1 MWATLKSL
9 SGACRLETTGG
20 IAAHDIAQHSY
31 APWPALWRFGLRCWR
46 LAAAGRLLGRSTC
59 RSWLSIPD
67 FRGVGFPQRHAHS
80 DTDPQRRLQ
89 TRRRVG
95 TRPKCPGSSAAGGG
109 EDRDEGRGRSF
120 CQVLVQL
127 LSYAYETGDVA
138 LFESIEPPSCAAC
151 QKVKEVIRD
160 WHSEGRWLVGGK
172 LTTPVA
178 ETTFVKDED
187 GKYDVAVQ
195 VRQEPLSYMR
205 PDGSAARTDPQK
217 PDQGNLLILTCN
229 NNEWSVVELGSIVG

>member
-1 MWATLKSL
+1 MTSHNTRTPHGL
-9 SGACRLETTGG
+9 
-20 IAAHDIAQHSY
+20 
-31 APWPALWRFGLRCWR
+31 RFGA
-46 LAAAGRLLGRSTC
+46 LAFVVGSLLLLAGCSGGA
-59 RSWLSIPD
+59 PAD
-67 FRGVGFPQRHAHS
+67 
-80 DTDPQRRLQ
+80 
-89 TRRRVG
+89 
-95 TRPKCPGSSAAGGG
+95 PGSTSPTSAESASPSATPTPTPTPSAVYKPADASGPAQNVPVPVLP
-109 EDRDEGRGRSF
+109 EVAKTETKEGAEAFAKYWFS
-120 CQVLVQL
+120 V